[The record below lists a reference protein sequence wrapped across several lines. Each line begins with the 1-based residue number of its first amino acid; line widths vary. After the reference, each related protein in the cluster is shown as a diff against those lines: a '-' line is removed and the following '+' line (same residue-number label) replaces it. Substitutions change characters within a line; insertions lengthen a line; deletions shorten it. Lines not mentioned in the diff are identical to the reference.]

1 MEQNIIDTLL
11 YYGQLIATIVGAA
24 SIIFAALTKITDITP
39 TTKDDA
45 FVSKGKQI
53 ISYVLAIL
61 DRFGLNPDQS
71 KARKPKQ

>member
-11 YYGQLIATIVGAA
+11 YYGQLIATIVGTA

-39 TTKDDA
+39 TTKDD
-45 FVSKGKQI
+45 VLVGKAKKI
-53 ISYVLAIL
+53 ISYILVIL
-61 DRFGLNPDQS
+61 DRFGLNPDQE